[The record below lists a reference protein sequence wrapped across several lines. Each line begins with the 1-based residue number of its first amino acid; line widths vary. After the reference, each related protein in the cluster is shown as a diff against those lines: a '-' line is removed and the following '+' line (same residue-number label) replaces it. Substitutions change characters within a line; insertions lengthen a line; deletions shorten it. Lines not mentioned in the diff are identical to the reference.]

1 MEDVGTLV
9 EESDVE
15 MPTEDVPCVEDR
27 PDVPCV
33 EDRPDVTC
41 MEDRPDVPRV
51 EDKPD
56 VPCVEDRPEVPCME
70 DRPECGPHRKL
81 SRGED
86 LFKFYKEVK
95 LAKERKFICS
105 LDLF

>member
-1 MEDVGTLV
+1 MISFSLNFIESNSSDDESLMEDVGTLV

-56 VPCVEDRPEVPCME
+56 VPCVEDRLEVPCME
-70 DRPECGPHRKL
+70 DRPECGL
-81 SRGED
+81 T
-86 LFKFYKEVK
+86 
-95 LAKERKFICS
+95 AN
-105 LDLF
+105 